1 VDRREAVAFRNPSI
15 SSQESTF
22 SRALIPTSEHMCHML
37 YLATDCPDDLWCK
50 NSDLVR
56 FEKLSSERFGRQL
69 SEPSSRSP
77 RMLTHEHQWFVGSKS
92 GYSCTF
98 RHLIR
103 ESVSLGFGAPEHWF
117 PEEQDAIAATHQLY
131 TILAAIIERG
141 HHVELLDCWNGDED
155 KEVTR
160 LDVSLTDVTI
170 DDFRLFEGHLFNLKA

>member
-1 VDRREAVAFRNPSI
+1 
-15 SSQESTF
+15 
-22 SRALIPTSEHMCHML
+22 MCHML

-56 FEKLSSERFGRQL
+56 FEKLSRET
-69 SEPSSRSP
+69 SSRSP

-92 GYSCTF
+92 GCSCTF

-117 PEEQDAIAATHQLY
+117 PEEQDAIDATHQLY